1 VKTRAW
7 KENPSENLPKKQGVF
22 RATYLLWGQKFLVK
36 PEYSAVSKVFAH
48 RGAHQSA
55 RENTLEAFRDAVS
68 LGVDGVELDVR
79 RSADGALVV
88 HHDPAADGHVIART
102 NTRDLPEY
110 VPLLSEAMEVLS
122 GVTVNVE
129 IKNLKDSNEPTY
141 DDTGTFAREVL
152 DALANERESLV
163 TLSCFDL
170 ATCEAL
176 RSFDRGVYVAW
187 LVWRTSIGSAL
198 GRAHQRGFNAVNP
211 HFRLVTRAA
220 QREATALGLD
230 LNVWT
235 VNRTR
240 DLRSMAAL
248 DVASIITDQPALA
261 LRLRDEAS

>member
-1 VKTRAW
+1 VA
-7 KENPSENLPKKQGVF
+7 
-22 RATYLLWGQKFLVK
+22 
-36 PEYSAVSKVFAH
+36 
-48 RGAHQSA
+48 
-55 RENTLEAFRDAVS
+55 

-88 HHDPAADGHVIART
+88 HHDPTAEGHVIART
-102 NTRDLPEY
+102 NSRDLPDY
-110 VPLLSEAMEVLS
+110 VPLLSEAMDVLR
-122 GVTVNVE
+122 GVSVNVE

-141 DDTGTFAREVL
+141 DDTGTFAHEVL
-152 DALANERESLV
+152 EALADLHEAPV

-176 RSFDRGVYVAW
+176 RSFDREVYVAW

-198 GRAHQRGFNAVNP
+198 GRAHQRAFNAVNP

-220 QREATALGLD
+220 QREATALGLE

-240 DLRSMAAL
+240 DLRAMSAL
-248 DVASIITDQPALA
+248 GVASIITDQPVLA
-261 LRLRDEAS
+261 LRLRDGAP